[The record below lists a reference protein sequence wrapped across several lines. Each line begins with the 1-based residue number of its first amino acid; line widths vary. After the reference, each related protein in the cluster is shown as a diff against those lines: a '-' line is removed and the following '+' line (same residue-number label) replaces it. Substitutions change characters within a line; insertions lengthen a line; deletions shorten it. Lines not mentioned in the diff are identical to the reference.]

1 MEETV
6 TDIAGRGS
14 WGARYPDGDI
24 NLSGLAEEV
33 FIHHTVTALL
43 PPTASAGDEREQ
55 MRALESIG
63 QSRFG
68 SGISYNVL
76 VFPSGRA
83 YQGVSFNRRGTHT
96 GGRNSTARS
105 ISFVGN
111 FEASVPT
118 DEALATAAGIY
129 AEGKGKW
136 WERDAPLRGHREVS
150 QTACPGRNLYA
161 RLGLIRTGAIEID
174 NPIEIPEGE
183 TPKPIAPPRLKI
195 DGFWGR
201 ATTKRLQYVLRTPI
215 DGIVSSQPF
224 VWRASNPGLTTGWDW
239 ERYANGSRV
248 ISEFQQILGVNRDG
262 KFGEN
267 SIRAFQHR
275 MGTTVDGELWDKS
288 PAIKE
293 FQRRLNRGKV

>member
-1 MEETV
+1 MSN
-6 TDIAGRGS
+6 IAGRGS
-14 WGARYPDGDI
+14 WGARYPDGDM
-24 NLSGLAEEV
+24 NLSGLAREV

-43 PPTASAGDEREQ
+43 PKTASAADERAQ
-55 MRALESIG
+55 MRGLESIG

-83 YQGVSFNRRGTHT
+83 YQGVSFFRRGTHT

-111 FEASVPT
+111 FETAVPT
-118 DEALATAAGIY
+118 DEALMTAAEIY

-136 WERDAPLRGHREVS
+136 WNDNAPLRGHRDVS

-161 RLGLIRTGAIEID
+161 RLALIRAGAIEID
-174 NPIEIPEGE
+174 NPIETPE

-195 DGFWGR
+195 TGNWDK
-201 ATTKRLQYVLRTPI
+201 ATTLRLQYVLGTPM
-215 DGIVSSQPF
+215 DGVVSSQPD
-224 VWRASNPGLTTGWDW
+224 VWRDPNPGLGEGWDW
-239 ERYANGSRV
+239 EQYANGSRV
-248 ISEFQQILGVNRDG
+248 ISEFQRILGVYRDG
-262 KFGEN
+262 RFGED

-275 MGTTVDGELWDKS
+275 MGTTVDGELWEKS

-293 FQRRLNRGKV
+293 LPRRLNRGKV

>member
-1 MEETV
+1 M

-24 NLSGLAEEV
+24 NLYGLAEEV

-43 PPTASAGDEREQ
+43 PPTASPGDEREQ
-55 MRALESIG
+55 MRAIESIG

-68 SGISYNVL
+68 TGISYNTL

-111 FEASVPT
+111 FEIAVPT
-118 DEALATAAGIY
+118 DAALATASEIY
-129 AEGKGKW
+129 HDGKGKW
-136 WERDAPLRGHREVS
+136 WERDASLRGHREVS

-161 RLGLIRTGAIEID
+161 RLGLIRSGAIEID
-174 NPIEIPEGE
+174 NPIGE
-183 TPKPIAPPRLKI
+183 VPQTPKPPAPPRLKI
-195 DGFWGR
+195 TGEWDK
-201 ATTKRLQYVLRTPI
+201 ATTTRLQYVLGTPI
-215 DGIVSSQPF
+215 DGWVSSQPE
-224 VWRASNPGLTTGWDW
+224 VWRSSNPGLTTGWDW
-239 ERYANGSRV
+239 EQYAQGSQV
-248 ISEFQQILGVNRDG
+248 ISEFQAILGVFRDG

-267 SIRAFQHR
+267 SIRAFQYR
-275 MGTTVDGELWDKS
+275 MGTTVDGELWVNS

-293 FQRRLNRGKV
+293 LQRRLNRGKV

>member
-1 MEETV
+1 M
-6 TDIAGRGS
+6 TDIAGRGF

-24 NLSGLAEEV
+24 NLSGLAREV

-43 PPTASAGDEREQ
+43 PPTASTGDEREQ

-68 SGISYNVL
+68 TGISYNVI

-83 YQGVSFNRRGTHT
+83 YRGVSFNRRGTHT

-105 ISFVGN
+105 ISFAGN
-111 FEASVPT
+111 FETAVPT
-118 DEALATAAGIY
+118 DEALATAAAIY

-136 WERDAPLRGHREVS
+136 WETDAPLRGHREVS

-161 RLGLIRTGAIEID
+161 RLALIRTGAVEID
-174 NPIEIPEGE
+174 NPIGEVPE

-195 DGFWGR
+195 DGRWGS
-201 ATTKRLQYVLRTPI
+201 ATTERLQYVLRTPI
-215 DGIVSSQPF
+215 DGWVSSQPQA
-224 VWRASNPGLTTGWDW
+224 WQASNPGLTTGWEW
-239 ERYANGSRV
+239 EWYAQGSRV
-248 ISEFQQILGVNRDG
+248 ISEFQQILGVYRDG

-267 SIRAFQHR
+267 SIRAFQYR

-293 FQRRLNRGKV
+293 LQRRLNRGKV

>member
-1 MEETV
+1 MSE
-6 TDIAGRGS
+6 IAGRGS

-24 NLSGLAEEV
+24 NLYGLAEEV

-43 PPTASAGDEREQ
+43 PPTASLGDEREQ
-55 MRALESIG
+55 MRAIESIG

-68 SGISYNVL
+68 TGISYNTL

-111 FEASVPT
+111 FEISVPT
-118 DEALATAAGIY
+118 DEALATASEIY
-129 AEGKGKW
+129 HDGKGKW

-174 NPIEIPEGE
+174 NPIGELPE
-183 TPKPIAPPRLKI
+183 TPKPIKPPRLKI
-195 DGFWGR
+195 DGRWGT
-201 ATTKRLQYVLRTPI
+201 ATTELLQYVLHTPI
-215 DGIVSSQPF
+215 DGVVSSQPA
-224 VWRASNPGLTTGWDW
+224 VWRASNPGLTSGWDW
-239 ERYANGSRV
+239 EEGRANGSRV
-248 ISEFQQILGVNRDG
+248 ISELQERLSVNRDG
-262 KFGEN
+262 RFGEN
-267 SIRAFQHR
+267 SIRAFQYR

-293 FQRRLNRGKV
+293 LQRRLNRGKV